1 MGNQKDDIEKN
12 SVTTDHDK
20 ANQNKIN
27 LDSESVER
35 LKQFCKQHMYQ
46 IVSTAACVV
55 LLIVLIVSTGGKDGN
70 GPKDTQELLT
80 EAAMEEEYQKDAY
93 SEVNELMAKYYE
105 AYAAGDN
112 ETLATLAEPLS
123 DTEQSY
129 ITAFSQYVEEYQNL
143 ACYTKS
149 GMDDGAYVV
158 SAYTEIKLKDVDT
171 VAPGLETFYLRKN
184 KNGKLVVDTAY
195 GQLNSKTKELDRDE
209 DILAFLADFNQQAD
223 VVKLWTEVQGKYE
236 EALAADEN
244 LKTMVE
250 TTIPDTMTV
259 WASDRV
265 VLAKKAEEEK
275 KAAEEAEKKAAEEEA
290 ARKAEEEKK
299 AAELAA
305 AVTVYATDKV
315 NVRAKGGETEE
326 IIGQLEKGAQTTRLE
341 DKDGWSRIDYS
352 NGQQGYVKSEYLS
365 IEAPAAEQEPE
376 QSEQE
381 PSSSET
387 VAAGNTVELKESVNI
402 RKGMSADSDKIT
414 TAYPG
419 ETVTVI
425 ESYAEGWTKVT
436 YGDKTGYVK
445 TDLLQ

>member
-1 MGNQKDDIEKN
+1 MSNKTDDIEKN
-12 SVTTDHDK
+12 SVTTDNNK
-20 ANQNKIN
+20 ENQNKAN
-27 LDSESVER
+27 MDSESLER
-35 LKQFCKQHMYQ
+35 FKQFCKQHMYQ

-55 LLIVLIVSTGGKDGN
+55 LLIVLIVSMNGKDGN
-70 GPKDTQELLT
+70 GEGDTQELLT

-93 SEVNELMAKYYE
+93 PEINELMANYYE

-129 ITAFSQYVEEYQNL
+129 IAAFSQYVEEYRNL

-149 GMDDGAYVV
+149 GLDADSYVV
-158 SAYTEIKLKDVDT
+158 SVYMEIKLKDIDT
-171 VAPGLETFYLRKN
+171 VAPGLETFYLRRN
-184 KNGKLVVDTAY
+184 KEGKLVVDTAY

-209 DILAFLADFNQQAD
+209 DIMAFLTDFNQQAD

-236 EALAADEN
+236 EALASDEN

-265 VLAKKAEEEK
+265 AAAKKAEEEK
-275 KAAEEAEKKAAEEEA
+275 KAAEEAAKKAAEEEA
-290 ARKAEEEKK
+290 AKK
-299 AAELAA
+299 AAEEKLAA
-305 AVTVYATDKV
+305 ELASAVTVYALDKV
-315 NVRAKGGETEE
+315 NVRAKPSETEE
-326 IIGQLEKGAQTTRLE
+326 IIGQLEKGSQTTCLE
-341 DKDGWSRIDYS
+341 DKDGWRRIDYS

-365 IEAPAAEQEPE
+365 TEAPAAEQAPE
-376 QSEQE
+376 ENQQT
-381 PSSSET
+381 PSSSEA
-387 VAAGNTVELKESVNI
+387 VAAGNVVELKDSINI
-402 RKGMSADSDKIT
+402 RKSMSTDSDKIA
-414 TAYPG
+414 TAFPG

-436 YGDKTGYVK
+436 YGDKTGYIK